1 MIGDVTFGD
10 AVNERFV
17 ASLPL
22 DGTPLSNFV
31 FSQVVEGAGGGGK
44 PYFTGIAIYNPN
56 ASDVTV
62 TIDVFS
68 ADGVKTGS
76 ATLPLRSGNRIS
88 KVLPELVPEVTNQ
101 IRGYIRISASGPIIS
116 FELFGD
122 QALEL
127 LSAVP
132 PQPITP

>member
-1 MIGDVTFGD
+1 
-10 AVNERFV
+10 
-17 ASLPL
+17 
-22 DGTPLSNFV
+22 
-31 FSQVVEGAGGGGK
+31 
-44 PYFTGIAIYNPN
+44 PYFTGIAMYNPN

-132 PQPITP
+132 PQPITPYAWGPPPQNNVCASAKRGSNQKELFPRFATKTRT